1 LPRYARDNGSVH
13 DDDFTHRFQ
22 PETGFNQ
29 EVRETATAHI
39 DNSSSKPATPA
50 TEVKMASR
58 ILKTAA
64 EAITD
69 AGKSKSVAIEEGL
82 YPAD

>member
-1 LPRYARDNGSVH
+1 VL
-13 DDDFTHRFQ
+13 
-22 PETGFNQ
+22 ET
-29 EVRETATAHI
+29 VTAHN
-39 DNSSSKPATPA
+39 DNSPSKPATPA
-50 TEVKMASR
+50 TKVKMASR

-64 EAITD
+64 EAMID